1 MQKSAQENLD
11 WYKNKAVNSFG
22 SSHVR
27 KGNLALLATSQFRN
41 GELVQTARARCIL
54 PNPYKNDSNILSRRV
69 WGKEA

>member
-41 GELVQTARARCIL
+41 GA
-54 PNPYKNDSNILSRRV
+54 DSACPLYL
-69 WGKEA
+69 A

>member
-27 KGNLALLATSQFRN
+27 KVNLA
-41 GELVQTARARCIL
+41 
-54 PNPYKNDSNILSRRV
+54 
-69 WGKEA
+69 